1 MNITKKFGKKA
12 IAFVL
17 AVAMLVGVLMVNHAT
32 TIRFVDVPDGQWYS
46 EPINRLAEAGVV
58 SGVGQNKFEPGR
70 EVANAEMVKMLVNAF
85 FRNEFNAYEAANSNA
100 MYAHFGSQLYWFSF
114 MCYYAEQV
122 GLLDGVNVDI
132 DDYASCY
139 TYMSRYDMAMVLY
152 NAAAK
157 KGITVS
163 ADDKA
168 VAKAELMS
176 IGHYYDIP
184 EQYRDV
190 VVTVYASKLINGKGE
205 QGFCGDD
212 NMTRAEACTV
222 LIRLEDLLKNG
233 GGSTVDPDPDP
244 DPSEPVVPTVKD
256 IVVTANTNATTNN
269 GSYGSTSGTAY
280 TITDNGFPTG
290 YLGNGKEINEA
301 NITELL
307 EKAKTIWPN
316 DTRWNESGTNNN
328 WYKDPSNIV
337 RTMLSS
343 TGTGATDNNSPQ
355 FGCSGFAAMI
365 SDYLFGKTNNPYHRV
380 TNFEDVRPGDVI
392 VMLNANKTNNHT
404 MIVTSINQ
412 TGSRAGYVF
421 CAQGNYGDVIA
432 WPNTSSAWNAWGP
445 TELSAHGSYVILSRW
460 PA

>member
-32 TIRFVDVPDGQWYS
+32 TIRFVDVPDGQWYT

-157 KGITVS
+157 KGVTVS
-163 ADDKA
+163 ADAKA
-168 VAKAELMS
+168 VAKAELMG

-205 QGFCGDD
+205 QGFCGTD

-233 GGSTVDPDPDP
+233 GGSTVDPDPG
-244 DPSEPVVPTVKD
+244 PSEPTVPTVKD
-256 IVVTANTNATTNN
+256 IVVTTKANATLTNVQ
-269 GSYGSTSGTAY
+269 GGPFHGTAHN
-280 TITDNGFPTG
+280 IADNGNPTG
-290 YLGNGKEINEA
+290 YLANGKPINEA
-301 NITELL
+301 NIAELL
-307 EKAKTIWPN
+307 TKAKTIWPA
-316 DTRWNESGTNNN
+316 DMAWSEATTNNN
-328 WYKDPSNIV
+328 WYDNP
-337 RTMLSS
+337 
-343 TGTGATDNNSPQ
+343 GTIAKNMTLTNGIFTSPNA
-355 FGCSGFAAMI
+355 GCSGFASMI
-365 SDYLFGKTNNPYHRV
+365 SDYLFGKESNPYHTV
-380 TNFEDVRPGDVI
+380 TNFADIRPGDI
-392 VMLNANKTNNHT
+392 IFMLNADKSVHHA

-421 CAQGNYGDVIA
+421 CAEGNSGDVVQWA
-432 WPNTSSAWNAWGP
+432 NTASAWNAWGP